1 MRSYRVYGWLVARG
15 ILLLGDKAIGVTVRL
30 WRCLLYGHSI
40 WRRVCSGIKGRYLV
54 MTSRRRRSWGR
65 SRLYTVER
73 LHGALRQMRTVDRRL
88 GTFLRECRWRGVRM
102 GNGMLHYG
110 RCHGS
115 RRRGIGIGERKA
127 AQLRDGKVASVR

>member
-1 MRSYRVYGWLVARG
+1 MRSYRVYGWLVAWG

-30 WRCLLYGHSI
+30 WRCLLYGHSVWGWI
-40 WRRVCSGIKGRYLV
+40 CSGIKGRYLV

-73 LHGALRQMRTVDRRL
+73 LHRALRQMRTVDGRL
-88 GTFLRECRWRGVRM
+88 GTFLRECRGGGVRM
-102 GNGMLHYG
+102 GYGMLDYG

-115 RRRGIGIGERKA
+115 RRRGIGIAERKA
-127 AQLRDGKVASVR
+127 AQLREGNVASVR